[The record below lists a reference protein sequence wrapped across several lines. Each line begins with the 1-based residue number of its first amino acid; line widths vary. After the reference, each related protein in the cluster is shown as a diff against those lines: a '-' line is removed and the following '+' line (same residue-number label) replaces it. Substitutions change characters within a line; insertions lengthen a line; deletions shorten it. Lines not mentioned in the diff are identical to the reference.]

1 MSTYEKQRI
10 SILVQN
16 NRQAAL
22 QPSIQT
28 NIHNW
33 KSLQSLYQQRPVT
46 PTTEQLKAE
55 IAREAYEAEHG
66 FDNLLA
72 QRNAQISANV
82 PMAELGERER

>member
-22 QPSIQT
+22 QLSIQT
-28 NIHNW
+28 NAQSW
-33 KSLQSLYQQRPVT
+33 ESLQSLYQQRPAAK
-46 PTTEQLKAE
+46 QLNAE
-55 IAREAYEAEHG
+55 IARETYEAEQG

-72 QRNAQISANV
+72 QRNSKIYANV
-82 PMAELGERER
+82 LTADLGKREL